1 MWLPLLVLLALIFL
15 YRWHRGR
22 QTLQNLSDKYVLITG
37 CDSGFGNL
45 LAKQLDRLG
54 LRVLATCLTERGAED
69 LKKETS
75 SRLQTVFLD
84 VSDSQ
89 SVSSAAKW
97 VTSTVGDAGLWGL
110 VNNAGFVIA
119 IAPNEWQKKDDF
131 AKVLNVNLLGMID
144 VTLNL
149 LHLIRKAQGRIVN
162 VSSALGRLCT
172 VGGGYCISKFG
183 VEAFSDGLRRELGD
197 FGVKVSI
204 IEPGAFRTAMAVS
217 EPRKKNLKRLWENLP
232 AEVKK
237 DYGEQYYQNWAQNM
251 DNMTGSTSSKLYK
264 VTDCMEHALIAVYPW
279 TRYSP
284 GWDSKLFY
292 IPVSYLPT
300 ILSDY
305 VLCRS
310 APKPAQRAE

>member
-15 YRWHRGR
+15 YRWYRER
-22 QTLQNLSDKYVLITG
+22 QILQNLSDKYVLITG

-45 LAKQLDRLG
+45 LAKQLDRRG
-54 LRVLATCLTERGAED
+54 LRVLAACLTEKGAED

-75 SRLQTVFLD
+75 SRLQTVILD
-84 VSDSQ
+84 VTDSQ
-89 SVSSAAKW
+89 SVSSAANW

-110 VNNAGFVIA
+110 VNNAGFA
-119 IAPNEWQKKDDF
+119 IGLAPNEWQMKDDF
-131 AKVLNVNLLGMID
+131 IKVLNINLLGMID

-162 VSSALGRLCT
+162 VSSVSGRLCN

-183 VEAFSDGLRRELGD
+183 VEAFSDGLRRELCN

-204 IEPGAFRTAMAVS
+204 IEPGAFRTPITAL
-217 EPRKKNLKRLWENLP
+217 EPHKQNLKRLWENLP

-237 DYGEQYYQNWAQNM
+237 DYGEQYYQNWARNLYNFM
-251 DNMTGSTSSKLYK
+251 ESTSSKLYE

-305 VLCRS
+305 VICRS